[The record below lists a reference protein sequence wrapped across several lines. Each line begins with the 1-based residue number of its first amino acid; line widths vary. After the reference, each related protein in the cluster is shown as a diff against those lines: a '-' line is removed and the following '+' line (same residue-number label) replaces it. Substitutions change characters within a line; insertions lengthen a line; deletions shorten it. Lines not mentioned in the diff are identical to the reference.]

1 MTPYVFTGFFPSSK
15 RVGVVLERITN
26 WEHKSSL
33 GYGGTEITLDS
44 GETILVGETPNQVT
58 KILEETLKKAEGEI
72 A

>member
-33 GYGGTEITLDS
+33 GYGGTEITLDN

-58 KILEETLKKAEGEI
+58 KIIEDKLNKAEG
-72 A
+72 AFA